1 MLSMQTETLL
11 AQKHVKAKLCLV
23 GETGVGKTS
32 LIRRF
37 VTDRFEDRYI
47 ATVGTK
53 ITKKSVD
60 VVWRGEPRTLDMT
73 IWDIMGEKGFRTL
86 LKEAYFHGSQGVIAV
101 CDLTRPD
108 TLFDL
113 SGWVNTAIKQ
123 VGEVPFC
130 FMGNKHDLGGE
141 KAVDEEDLA
150 KLSAIHNSPY
160 FLTSAKTGENVDA
173 AFKVVAKSIVQQYA
187 RQYV

>member
-1 MLSMQTETLL
+1 MQTETLL
-11 AQKHVKAKLCLV
+11 TQKHVKAKLCLV

-37 VTDRFEDRYI
+37 VTDRFDDRYI

-53 ITKKSVD
+53 ITKKSAD
-60 VVWRGEPRTLDMT
+60 VLWRDEPRTLDMT

-86 LKEAYFHGSQGVIAV
+86 LKEAYFHGSQGIIAV

-113 SGWVNTAIKQ
+113 SGWVNIAVKQ
-123 VGEVPFC
+123 S
-130 FMGNKHDLGGE
+130 KE
-141 KAVDEEDLA
+141 KLVDEEDLA
-150 KLSAIHNSPY
+150 KLSAIHKSPY
-160 FLTSAKTGENVDA
+160 YLTSAKTGENIDH
-173 AFKVVAKSIVQQYA
+173 AFKSISKAIVAAYSDETG
-187 RQYV
+187 

>member
-1 MLSMQTETLL
+1 MQTDTLL

-32 LIRRF
+32 LIRRY
-37 VTDRFEDRYI
+37 VTDKFEDRYI

-53 ITKKSVD
+53 ITKKSVE
-60 VVWRGEPRTLDMT
+60 VVWRDEPRTLDMT

-113 SGWVNTAIKQ
+113 SGWVNTALRE
-123 VGEVPFC
+123 VGEVPFV
-130 FMGNKHDLGGE
+130 FLGNKTDLPKE
-141 KAVDEEDLA
+141 KNVDEQDLA
-150 KLSAIHNSPY
+150 KISAIHKSPY
-160 FLTSAKTGENVDA
+160 YLTSAKSGENVDN
-173 AFKVVAKSIVQQYA
+173 AFRSISKAIVASYSGETG
-187 RQYV
+187 

>member
-1 MLSMQTETLL
+1 MQTDTLL

-37 VTDRFEDRYI
+37 VTDKFDDRYI

-53 ITKKSVD
+53 ITKKSME
-60 VVWRGEPRTLDMT
+60 VVWRDEPRTLDMT

-86 LKEAYFHGSQGVIAV
+86 LKEAYFHGTQGIIAV

-113 SGWVNTAIKQ
+113 SGWVNTAVKE
-123 VGEVPFC
+123 VGEVPFV
-130 FMGNKHDLGGE
+130 FLGNKNDLSKE
-141 KAVDEEDLA
+141 KIADEDDLA
-150 KLSAIHNSPY
+150 KLSAIHKSPY
-160 FLTSAKTGENVDA
+160 YLASAKTGENVDQ
-173 AFKVVAKSIVQQYA
+173 AFKAISKSIVSVYSD
-187 RQYV
+187 